1 MSFAD
6 IANILKHDPLVAS
19 NFYLEI
25 DGANVATLT
34 EVSGLDVEVEVV
46 EMKQTTAG
54 GKYVIAKTLGQ
65 AKVPG
70 DITVKRIAPLDIDND
85 PIWKWFNDIRDKGM
99 AIKERAG
106 TRKNGSIVIFDTAN
120 VEVARWNFY
129 NAWPMKISSDSFSA
143 TSAEAVHETITLA
156 IEYLE
161 RKK

>member
-1 MSFAD
+1 MPLTD
-6 IANILKHDPLVAS
+6 LTNILKHDPLVAS

-34 EVSGLDVEVEVV
+34 EVSGLDLEVEVV
-46 EMKQTTAG
+46 EMKQTTSG
-54 GKYVIAKTLGQ
+54 GQYVIAKTLGQ
-65 AKVPG
+65 NKVPG

-85 PIWKWFNDIRDKGM
+85 PVWKWFNDIRDKGM
-99 AIKERAG
+99 VIKDRPG
-106 TRKNGSIVIFDTAN
+106 NRKNGSIVIFDTSN

-129 NAWPMKISSDSFSA
+129 NAWPTKISSDAFSA
-143 TSAEAVHETITLA
+143 TSSEAVNETVTFA

>member
-1 MSFAD
+1 MSFPNLQD
-6 IANILKHDPLVAS
+6 ILKHDPLVAS

-25 DGANVATLT
+25 DGATVATLT
-34 EVSGLDVEVEVV
+34 EVSGLDIEVEVV

-54 GKYVIAKTLGQ
+54 GQYVIAKTLGQ
-65 AKVPG
+65 NKGPG

-85 PIWKWFNDIRDKGM
+85 PIWKWFNDMRGKGM
-99 AIKERAG
+99 AIKDRAG

-120 VEVARWNFY
+120 TEVARWNFY

-143 TSAEAVHETITLA
+143 TSAEAVHETITFA